1 MTTVRSLTS
10 PSIVKAATPNRFTSP
25 IAKAPTSLGSVKT
38 ISRSFGLKCS
48 SNHRTSMAMYKIK
61 LVGPKGEVNE
71 FEVPDNQ
78 YILEAAE
85 AAGVELPYCCRAGAC
100 SICTAKVVSG
110 TVHQPEAI
118 YLEDDQIKDGYM
130 LTCVSKPTSDCEIH
144 THKELDLYSP
154 SK

>member
-1 MTTVRSLTS
+1 MTTLSFSS
-10 PSIVKAATPNRFTSP
+10 PSS
-25 IAKAPTSLGSVKT
+25 IAKAAIPNQFTKAPTYLGSVKT
-38 ISRSFGLKCS
+38 ISKSFGLKCCS
-48 SNHRTSMAMYKIK
+48 TTMATYTIK
-61 LVGPKGEVNE
+61 LVGPKGEVNQLQTTE
-71 FEVPDNQ
+71 DE

-110 TVHQPEAI
+110 SVHQPDAI
-118 YLEDDQIKDGYM
+118 YLEDDQVKEGYM

-154 SK
+154 SQ

>member
-1 MTTVRSLTS
+1 MATVSLSS
-10 PSIVKAATPNRFTSP
+10 PSIVKAAIPNQFTSSMV
-25 IAKAPTSLGSVKT
+25 KAPRYVGSVKT
-38 ISRSFGLKCS
+38 ISKSFGLGCS
-48 SNHRTSMAMYKIK
+48 SNHRMTMAMYKIK

-71 FEVPDNQ
+71 FKATEAE

-110 TVHQPEAI
+110 TVHQPDAI
-118 YLEDDQIKDGYM
+118 YLEDDQIKEGYM

>member
-1 MTTVRSLTS
+1 MTTMSLTS
-10 PSIVKAATPNRFTSP
+10 PSIVKAAIPNQFTSS
-25 IAKAPTSLGSVKT
+25 IVKAPTYLGSVKT
-38 ISRSFGLKCS
+38 ISKSFGLKCS
-48 SNHRTSMAMYKIK
+48 SNHRTAMAMYKIK

-71 FEVPDNQ
+71 FEATGDQ
-78 YILEAAE
+78 LILEAAE

-110 TVHQPEAI
+110 SVQQPDAI
-118 YLEDDQIKDGYM
+118 YLEDDQIKEGYM

>member
-1 MTTVRSLTS
+1 MTTVSFTS
-10 PSIVKAATPNRFTSP
+10 SSIAKAATPNQFTSS
-25 IAKAPTSLGSVKT
+25 IVKAPTYLGSVKT
-38 ISRSFGLKCS
+38 ISKSFGMRCS
-48 SNHRTSMAMYKIK
+48 SNHRTAMATYKIK

-71 FEVPDNQ
+71 FQTTEDE

-100 SICTAKVVSG
+100 SICTAKVVAGS
-110 TVHQPEAI
+110 VHQPDAI
-118 YLEDDQIKDGYM
+118 YLEDDQVKEGYM

-154 SK
+154 SQ